1 MKSKKERLENLELEE
16 FYLNF
21 FDGTLMPNNPKYINI
36 VMFNDTFYVGNEK
49 EEKENYGDMY
59 FIIQVK
65 KLIQDNLDI
74 IKEMRESK
82 GQPVKSSYNHKLCIK
97 INNEMYMVD
106 RNICNQEGQ
115 KLFDEFKIKLYEIL
129 DINI

>member
-1 MKSKKERLENLELEE
+1 M
-16 FYLNF
+16 NF

-36 VMFNDTFYVGNEK
+36 VMFNDTFYVENEK

-65 KLIQDNLDI
+65 KLIKDNLDI

-106 RNICNQEGQ
+106 RNICNQKGQ
-115 KLFDEFKIKLYEIL
+115 KLFDEFKIKLYETRV
-129 DINI
+129 